1 MDRISLTFFLL
12 FSITLAQNFDPQTG
26 ELLEDEFDPDTGE
39 KIEKGINTLTDSVNY
54 IPNIPKSTT
63 PILHLNES
71 DFQDLYNN
79 ETIYPAP
86 PFYGTNI
93 TSNYYRARKGSH
105 FINKKEIERELLKHP
120 DSERLLK
127 EHKQWYLN
135 SLLGLV
141 PMAITPFVMAS
152 TDNFPVSFLLFYGGL
167 GFTIYSGNKYTNKW
181 YKAIWVYNRENLKT
195 QLDIYS
201 N

>member
-141 PMAITPFVMAS
+141 PIRYA
-152 TDNFPVSFLLFYGGL
+152 
-167 GFTIYSGNKYTNKW
+167 
-181 YKAIWVYNRENLKT
+181 
-195 QLDIYS
+195 QLAQSIA
-201 N
+201 